1 MWLRGGWRRD
11 RMRIEGDRREQ
22 KVIERGMEW
31 FRGGQKEIK
40 VNFGWIERNRI
51 LTDGI
56 KGARGGEVEG

>member
-1 MWLRGGWRRD
+1 
-11 RMRIEGDRREQ
+11 MRIEGDRREQ

-40 VNFGWIERNRI
+40 VNFGWMGRNRI

>member
-1 MWLRGGWRRD
+1 
-11 RMRIEGDRREQ
+11 MRIEGDRREQ

-40 VNFGWIERNRI
+40 VNFGWMERNRI